1 MEIFSS
7 GPLELHFFSFFFTCF
22 LFFNNMI
29 FEWKLKG
36 GEKAGSVSICGR
48 NIPGGLSLEGTW
60 CVQGLK
66 EARVATAE
74 RVREEQ

>member
-1 MEIFSS
+1 
-7 GPLELHFFSFFFTCF
+7 
-22 LFFNNMI
+22 MI

>member
-1 MEIFSS
+1 
-7 GPLELHFFSFFFTCF
+7 
-22 LFFNNMI
+22 MI

-48 NIPGGLSLEGTW
+48 NIPGGLSLECTW
-60 CVQGLK
+60 CVQGRK
-66 EARVATAE
+66 EAMVAREE